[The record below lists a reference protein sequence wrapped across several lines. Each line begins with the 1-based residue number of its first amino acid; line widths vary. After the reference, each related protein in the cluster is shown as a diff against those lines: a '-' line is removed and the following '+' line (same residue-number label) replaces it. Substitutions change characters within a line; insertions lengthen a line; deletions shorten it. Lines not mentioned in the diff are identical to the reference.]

1 LQNGFIVQHTA
12 HAMHLKSENETGNG
26 GTELLGGQIL
36 LQVRFYP
43 VDVDPPK
50 SLTGIETPSLPKG
63 SGFETSS

>member
-1 LQNGFIVQHTA
+1 
-12 HAMHLKSENETGNG
+12 MHLKSENETGNG